1 MASTLK
7 KFNIRE
13 GLSVGSPAVDVIDS
27 QTNITGKTVTAT
39 DFFIYPTYTTAE
51 LTAITG
57 QIGWCAAVS
66 DSSPGGKL
74 AYWNT
79 THSHWSYVYNDS
91 AV

>member
-27 QTNITGKTVTAT
+27 QTNITGKTLTAT
-39 DFFIYPTYTTAE
+39 DFFIYPTYTVSE

-57 QIGWCAAVS
+57 QAGWCVAVG

-74 AYWNT
+74 AYWDTTNT
-79 THSHWSYVYNDS
+79 RWSYVSDDS
-91 AV
+91 GL